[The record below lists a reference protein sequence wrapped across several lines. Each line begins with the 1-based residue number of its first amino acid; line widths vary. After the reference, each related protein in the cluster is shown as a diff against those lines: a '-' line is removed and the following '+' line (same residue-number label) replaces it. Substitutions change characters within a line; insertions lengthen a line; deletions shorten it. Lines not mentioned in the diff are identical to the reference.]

1 MLCHMEQ
8 NNTKIEIMEGME
20 IVMVTLITFGFV
32 GLTTIGVIKGIT
44 NFKLRKRMI
53 EAGLVNE
60 EAMEL
65 LKDGSKES
73 HFSALKW
80 GLIFFFGGIA
90 LIAINNLDFYY
101 DSSAAYG
108 IVIVATSLGFLL
120 YFAFMRNEIKKN
132 EVKNK

>member
-1 MLCHMEQ
+1 
-8 NNTKIEIMEGME
+8 MEGME
-20 IVMVTLITFGFV
+20 IVMVTLITFTFV
-32 GLTTIGVIKGIT
+32 GFTTLGVIKGIT

-65 LKDGSKES
+65 LKDGSKEN
-73 HFSALKW
+73 HYSALKW

-120 YFAFMRNEIKKN
+120 YFAFMRNEIKK
-132 EVKNK
+132 EEAKSK